1 MFATAVGLGL
11 VLALAACGPTPRRAA
26 DTGRVV
32 RVGVYDNAPKVYR
45 DADGRAAGLFV
56 ELLDAVAKQEH
67 WQLRYVAC
75 TWDDC
80 LRQLQSGQL
89 DLMPDV
95 AYTPERA
102 TRFDFH
108 TRPVTYSWSQV
119 FSRPE
124 LHLRTLSQLQG
135 RRVAVLRGSM
145 QVGTVRGVLGAMGV
159 RYTPVETDSYADA
172 FALVRD
178 GGADAVVAN
187 HFLGRR
193 AAGEYG
199 LDDSPIVFAPATL
212 YFATGK
218 GRNAD
223 LLARIDHWMAVWH
236 DDPGSIYFKAMARAL
251 APAPT
256 VALPRWVTPTF
267 ITAALVTLAMLALAL
282 LMRWRARAARA
293 EAALARGQLE
303 QVLGASPAALF
314 LAREVDGHWVADWSS
329 SNLMRVFGTDA
340 AALREPGWWWKY
352 IHPDDLESLHPQP
365 SQARSDAAAVHEFRL
380 IDGHGAVRHVRE
392 SVQYLPA
399 TPAAARPM
407 LITWTDVS
415 DARAHAEQLDY
426 VAHHDALTAL
436 PNRRLLQSRLG
447 DTVRAGEGFAVLVVD
462 VDRLRAVNEALGP
475 DVGDDL
481 LRAVSAELARMVPAG
496 GLLARLGG
504 DEFAV
509 ILPPR
514 AGVDPA
520 AEADA
525 FARRAREA
533 LARPL
538 LAPAHSVVATA
549 GVGIALHPRDGA
561 DGDTL
566 LKHAELALYE
576 AKRQGAGGQHA
587 FEPVLAA
594 GAGQRLALENALR
607 VAVAERQLS
616 LHYQP
621 QLDLRTGALAGV
633 EALLRWQHPEWGAM
647 APAEFIPVAEE
658 SGLIEAIGLWVMTEA
673 CRQLRAWDAAG
684 LSVPVVAV
692 NCSVKQLDAER
703 LPVQVATVL
712 AATGLP
718 AHRLELEI
726 TESMLMR
733 EPERAIATL
742 QALRTQGVRLSI
754 DDFGTGH
761 SSLAYLKRLPVH
773 LLKIDRA
780 FVSGIGESESDEQIC
795 RAVIALGRNVGLRTL
810 AEGVE
815 HDPQATFL
823 REEGCDLVQGFLYT
837 PALPPAALESWLA
850 ERRRS

>member
-1 MFATAVGLGL
+1 
-11 VLALAACGPTPRRAA
+11 
-26 DTGRVV
+26 
-32 RVGVYDNAPKVYR
+32 
-45 DADGRAAGLFV
+45 
-56 ELLDAVAKQEH
+56 
-67 WQLRYVAC
+67 
-75 TWDDC
+75 
-80 LRQLQSGQL
+80 
-89 DLMPDV
+89 
-95 AYTPERA
+95 
-102 TRFDFH
+102 
-108 TRPVTYSWSQV
+108 
-119 FSRPE
+119 
-124 LHLRTLSQLQG
+124 
-135 RRVAVLRGSM
+135 
-145 QVGTVRGVLGAMGV
+145 
-159 RYTPVETDSYADA
+159 
-172 FALVRD
+172 
-178 GGADAVVAN
+178 
-187 HFLGRR
+187 
-193 AAGEYG
+193 
-199 LDDSPIVFAPATL
+199 
-212 YFATGK
+212 
-218 GRNAD
+218 
-223 LLARIDHWMAVWH
+223 
-236 DDPGSIYFKAMARAL
+236 
-251 APAPT
+251 
-256 VALPRWVTPTF
+256 
-267 ITAALVTLAMLALAL
+267 
-282 LMRWRARAARA
+282 
-293 EAALARGQLE
+293 
-303 QVLGASPAALF
+303 
-314 LAREVDGHWVADWSS
+314 
-329 SNLMRVFGTDA
+329 
-340 AALREPGWWWKY
+340 
-352 IHPDDLESLHPQP
+352 
-365 SQARSDAAAVHEFRL
+365 
-380 IDGHGAVRHVRE
+380 
-392 SVQYLPA
+392 
-399 TPAAARPM
+399 
-407 LITWTDVS
+407 
-415 DARAHAEQLDY
+415 
-426 VAHHDALTAL
+426 
-436 PNRRLLQSRLG
+436 
-447 DTVRAGEGFAVLVVD
+447 
-462 VDRLRAVNEALGP
+462 
-475 DVGDDL
+475 
-481 LRAVSAELARMVPAG
+481 
-496 GLLARLGG
+496 
-504 DEFAV
+504 
-509 ILPPR
+509 
-514 AGVDPA
+514 
-520 AEADA
+520 
-525 FARRAREA
+525 
-533 LARPL
+533 
-538 LAPAHSVVATA
+538 
-549 GVGIALHPRDGA
+549 
-561 DGDTL
+561 
-566 LKHAELALYE
+566 LYE

-742 QALRTQGVRLSI
+742 QALRTQGVRRSI